1 MPLAVRLLIALAP
14 KNRKTLTVLLVI
26 LLIPLL
32 FMMFMS
38 SSVVMLT
45 HVPAIEPED
54 IAIYKE
60 AAMEVFTEYNLM
72 IPWKELVAIDTVRYK
87 QDFSKVSVSTAT
99 KLADRFILEV
109 KTKDEE
115 GNIIIY
121 YVIKSLE
128 TVVAEMIATGE
139 LVEGDLELIK
149 RYLLFPWEAGAV
161 GQPGQPEIPGLPG
174 DYVPLPGGGGL
185 VFPIVGQ
192 WVVSDNFK
200 ERKNPVTGKWEYH
213 RGIDLASPEGTP
225 IVAAKSGRVV
235 IAGFNEKA
243 GNTVKIDHGDGTA
256 TRYLHMYTLTVR
268 EGQEVEA
275 GAFIGTV
282 GSTGQSTGPHLHF
295 ELHINGKAVNPA
307 RYIL

>member
-1 MPLAVRLLIALAP
+1 MPLAARLLLFLIP
-14 KNRKTLTVLLVI
+14 KNGKTLGILVTI
-26 LLIPLL
+26 LLLPVL
-32 FMMFMS
+32 FFFFLGSSTVMF
-38 SSVVMLT
+38 T

-60 AAMEVFTEYNLM
+60 ATMEIFTEYNLM
-72 IPWKELVAIDTVRYK
+72 IPWKELVAIDAVRYK

-115 GNIIIY
+115 GNIIVY

-128 TVVAEMIATGE
+128 TVVAEMIANGE

-149 RYLLFPWEAGAV
+149 RYLLFPWEAGAE
-161 GQPGQPEIPGLPG
+161 GEPGQIPGLPG

-192 WVVSDNFK
+192 WVVSDHFK
-200 ERKNPVTGKWEYH
+200 ERKNPVTGKWENH

-256 TRYLHMYTLTVR
+256 TRYLHMNSFTVR

-282 GSTGQSTGPHLHF
+282 GSTGQSTGAHLHF